1 MTYGG
6 FCRGFYNGYTVD
18 LNSEQLYM
26 ICFDKPLVF
35 YEAWFDFA
43 AILVH
48 KTKLVFVVLTSS
60 KVWVCRQR
68 VLFKVFFVFSTFKV
82 CTVNRI
88 VSLLVYVK
96 SQYLSEHTTLLDV
109 AYIILNV

>member
-6 FCRGFYNGYTVD
+6 FCRGFYDGYTVD

-82 CTVNRI
+82 WSVNI
-88 VSLLVYVK
+88 LSVFYAFITILSN
-96 SQYLSEHTTLLDV
+96 QYFHLGSP
-109 AYIILNV
+109 

>member
-6 FCRGFYNGYTVD
+6 FCRGFYDGYTVD

-48 KTKLVFVVLTSS
+48 KTKLVG
-60 KVWVCRQR
+60 
-68 VLFKVFFVFSTFKV
+68 
-82 CTVNRI
+82 
-88 VSLLVYVK
+88 
-96 SQYLSEHTTLLDV
+96 
-109 AYIILNV
+109 YI

>member
-6 FCRGFYNGYTVD
+6 FCRGFYDGYTVD

-48 KTKLVFVVLTSS
+48 KTKLVFVVLTSYFS
-60 KVWVCRQR
+60 SRFVLKVKRKQQFASFSWQ
-68 VLFKVFFVFSTFKV
+68 STFKM
-82 CTVNRI
+82 
-88 VSLLVYVK
+88 
-96 SQYLSEHTTLLDV
+96 SENIFMWI
-109 AYIILNV
+109 YS